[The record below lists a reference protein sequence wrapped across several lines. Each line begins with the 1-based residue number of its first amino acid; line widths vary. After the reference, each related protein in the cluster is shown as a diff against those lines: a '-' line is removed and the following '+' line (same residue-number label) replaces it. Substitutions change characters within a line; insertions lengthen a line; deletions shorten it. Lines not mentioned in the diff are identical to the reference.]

1 MNFFRRKNYRM
12 NTNAADQTL
21 QNVLAACN
29 KPASTLPVDK
39 LILNRKMSRAPY
51 IHAIILATFALIL
64 CLLCPLAFVPR
75 FLPLETVSISGKTI
89 ALAGSYESDGYLYIR
104 LSDQHIDISRTYM
117 ETNSGKHFSAELA
130 SRKDTI
136 QFPYPSEES
145 NIYIYNNNGQVIH
158 LLLTPQ

>member
-1 MNFFRRKNYRM
+1 MNFFRKKKYKM
-12 NTNAADQTL
+12 DTNTADQTL

-51 IHAIILATFALIL
+51 IHAIILAACALIL

-75 FLPLETVSISGKTI
+75 FLPLETVSASGKAI
-89 ALAGSYESDGYLYIR
+89 ALTGSYESDGYLYIR
-104 LSDQHIDISRTYM
+104 LSDQNIDLDRTYM
-117 ETNSGKHFSAELA
+117 QTNSGKHFVAKA
-130 SRKDTI
+130 SRKDTV

-145 NIYIYNNNGQVIH
+145 NIFIYDTNGQVLH